1 MQIFAHHRP
10 ELVFHAA
17 ALKHVPLV
25 EGNPCAGIQ
34 TNVLGTR
41 NVADAVRE
49 YGARAMVQVST
60 DKAVN
65 PVGMMGVTKRL
76 GELYSQALDLD
87 SAGRAGGA
95 RFMTVRFGNVLGSSG
110 SLIPLFHRQL
120 SRHGPLTVT
129 HRSAEHTSELQSL
142 MRISYAVHCLK
153 KTKQ

>member
-49 YGARAMVQVST
+49 YGARAMVQVSP

-65 PVGMMGVTKRL
+65 PVGMMGVAKRL
-76 GELYSQALDLD
+76 G
-87 SAGRAGGA
+87 
-95 RFMTVRFGNVLGSSG
+95 
-110 SLIPLFHRQL
+110 
-120 SRHGPLTVT
+120 
-129 HRSAEHTSELQSL
+129 RSAERRVGKGCVSTCRFRWAPFFTQ
-142 MRISYAVHCLK
+142 
-153 KTKQ
+153 

>member
-1 MQIFAHHRP
+1 MIRRHPRSTRP
-10 ELVFHAA
+10 DTLVPYPTLFRSELVFHVA
-17 ALKHVPLV
+17 ALKHGPLV

-87 SAGRAGGA
+87 SAGREE
-95 RFMTVRFGNVLGSSG
+95 RKSVV
-110 SLIPLFHRQL
+110 
-120 SRHGPLTVT
+120 
-129 HRSAEHTSELQSL
+129 
-142 MRISYAVHCLK
+142 
-153 KTKQ
+153 

>member
-87 SAGRAGGA
+87 SAGRDGGA
-95 RFMTVRFGNVLGSSG
+95 RFMPVRFGTVLGSSG
-110 SLIPLFHRQL
+110 QPILLFQRPL
-120 SRHGPLTVT
+120 SRPGPLTVPPQDIE
-129 HRSAEHTSELQSL
+129 RYL
-142 MRISYAVHCLK
+142 MTETGRA
-153 KTKQ
+153 